1 MEEAKS
7 RPGFPGDRAQVAA
20 EKLRALRERA
30 NQALGDHR
38 KRLAQIETE
47 LSDRVRQLAE
57 EFESAAE
64 GIEKHLPGSRDAE
77 VAALREQLEENRA
90 KHEKFVEQLSLA
102 RKQIDAIQ
110 SEPCPAC
117 DDAAQQLA
125 DAQSEIRQ
133 LRDQLATLEQQRQDD
148 RSRNEKVA
156 EQVAAARLA
165 IGDLQTRAS
174 EQASQLQSELD
185 EALAARQAADER
197 AAAATRDLESLQG
210 NYDKLEQE
218 NQSQEKLETALAEE
232 RARATAELEKTR
244 GECEHAERRLAES
257 EAALAAAHLQAD
269 SIQDEAAKL
278 ETANAKLADQITA
291 LQAAHAAEH
300 ESLSARLLAAEQ
312 EAANLRERLSSEDVE
327 VASLQS
333 SLAEAT
339 AARDELQAAVE
350 AAHGQIDALEQEA
363 AASVPELER
372 QFEQFQTEVEGA
384 ETARAAVLATL
395 DATKAELAALK
406 ETTCPRADLDALQH
420 KFGVTLSEVQKL
432 KRENSELREAASA
445 SSANDGS
452 PSPEL
457 IAVRQE
463 RDALAARVAELE
475 SMPAPEPAP
484 AADDSALRQQME
496 DLQQRFE
503 MTLDDLRKANQVNH
517 ELRGQLATAQSS
529 AGSAISVGGSDWAS
543 QRARL
548 MAMLED
554 EECEGVTDAA
564 RKKERATIENTIA
577 ATDRALAE
585 KERELADL
593 RANGAAAVVLSGE
606 QEDQRVRNAAVD
618 ADEAIAAEREKLAK
632 LQAEWEEKL
641 RAAELEVSLERAKL
655 AREQAALKEKM
666 FEFQKAD
673 PQGILAN
680 DADGK
685 PRRRWLAALGL
696 GEEGEDG
703 GTKSK

>member
-57 EFESAAE
+57 EFETAAE

-90 KHEKFVEQLSLA
+90 KHEKFVEQLTLA

-117 DDAAQQLA
+117 DEAAQQLA
-125 DAQSEIRQ
+125 DAQAEIRQ
-133 LRDQLATLEQQRQDD
+133 LREEIVALEQQRQDD
-148 RSRNEKVA
+148 RARNEKVA

-174 EQASQLQSELD
+174 EQANQLQDELD
-185 EALAARQAADER
+185 EAVAARD
-197 AAAATRDLESLQG
+197 AAASELRSLKAD
-210 NYDKLEQE
+210 YEKLEQE
-218 NQSQEKLETALAEE
+218 SQSQEKLEAALAEE
-232 RARATAELEKTR
+232 RSRAEIELKKAQA
-244 GECEHAERRLAES
+244 ECEEATRRLAES

-278 ETANAKLADQITA
+278 ETANAKLAEQLSA
-291 LQAAHAAEH
+291 LQAAHAADH
-300 ESLSARLLAAEQ
+300 ESLTSRLAAAEQ
-312 EAANLRERLSSEDVE
+312 EGAVLHEKLSSEDAE
-327 VASLQS
+327 VASLRAL
-333 SLAEAT
+333 LAEAT
-339 AARDELQAAVE
+339 AARQELQAAVE

-372 QFEQFQTEVEGA
+372 QFEQFQTEVEAA
-384 ETARAAVLATL
+384 ETARMAVLATL
-395 DATKAELAALK
+395 DATKAELASLK

-445 SSANDGS
+445 ASAGNDG

-463 RDALAARVAELE
+463 RDALAVRVAELE
-475 SMPAPEPAP
+475 SMPASEPAP
-484 AADDSALRQQME
+484 VADDSALRQQMD
-496 DLQQRFE
+496 DLQHRFE

-517 ELRGQLATAQSS
+517 ELRGQLATAQAS
-529 AGSAISVGGSDWAS
+529 AGSAAPSGGSDWAS

-554 EECEGVTDAA
+554 EECEGVTDSA
-564 RKKERATIENTIA
+564 RKKERATIEDAIA
-577 ATDRALAE
+577 ATDLALAE
-585 KERELADL
+585 KERELAEL
-593 RANGAAAVVLSGE
+593 RASGGGLSAGLE
-606 QEDQRVRNAAVD
+606 EHQARLAAVD
-618 ADEAIAAEREKLAK
+618 ADEAIAAERKKLAQ

-666 FEFQKAD
+666 FELQKAE

-696 GEEGEDG
+696 GEDGEDG
-703 GTKSK
+703 ANKPK

>member
-57 EFESAAE
+57 EFETAAE

-90 KHEKFVEQLSLA
+90 KHEKFVEQLALA

-125 DAQSEIRQ
+125 DAQAEIRQ
-133 LRDQLATLEQQRQDD
+133 LREEIAALEQQRQDD

-174 EQASQLQSELD
+174 EQAGQLQAELD
-185 EALAARQAADER
+185 EALAARD
-197 AAAATRDLESLQG
+197 AAASELKSLRAD
-210 NYDKLEQE
+210 YEKLEQE
-218 NQSQEKLETALAEE
+218 SQSQEKFEAALSEE
-232 RARATAELEKTR
+232 RSRAEAELKKVQV
-244 GECEHAERRLAES
+244 ECEEAKRRQAEF

-278 ETANAKLADQITA
+278 ETANAKLAEQLSA
-291 LQAAHAAEH
+291 LQAAHAADH
-300 ESLSARLLAAEQ
+300 ESLTSRLAAAEQ
-312 EAANLRERLSSEDVE
+312 EGAVLHEKLSSEDAE
-327 VASLQS
+327 VASLRS
-333 SLAEAT
+333 LLAEAT

-372 QFEQFQTEVEGA
+372 QFEQFQTEVEAA
-384 ETARAAVLATL
+384 EAARMAVLATL
-395 DATKAELAALK
+395 DATKAELASLK

-420 KFGVTLSEVQKL
+420 KFGLTLSEVQKL
-432 KRENSELREAASA
+432 KRENEELRDSASA
-445 SSANDGS
+445 APSDISG

-457 IAVRQE
+457 LAVRQE

-475 SMPAPEPAP
+475 AMPAPTPAP

-496 DLQQRFE
+496 DLQHRFE

-517 ELRGQLATAQSS
+517 ELRGQLATAQAS
-529 AGSAISVGGSDWAS
+529 AGAAPSSVGSDWAS

-564 RKKERATIENTIA
+564 RKKERATIESTIA

-585 KERELADL
+585 KERELAEV
-593 RANGAAAVVLSGE
+593 RASGGAVSDE
-606 QEDQRVRNAAVD
+606 QEEHRARHAAID

-696 GEEGEDG
+696 GEEGEENG
-703 GTKSK
+703 KKA

>member
-57 EFESAAE
+57 EFETAAE

-90 KHEKFVEQLSLA
+90 KHEKFVEQLALA

-117 DDAAQQLA
+117 DEASQQLA
-125 DAQSEIRQ
+125 DAQAEIRQ
-133 LRDQLATLEQQRQDD
+133 LREEIAAFEQQRQDD

-165 IGDLQTRAS
+165 IGDLQSRAS
-174 EQASQLQSELD
+174 EQTSQLQAELD
-185 EALAARQAADER
+185 EAVAARD
-197 AAAATRDLESLQG
+197 AAASELQSLRVD
-210 NYDKLEQE
+210 YDKLEQE
-218 NQSQEKLETALAEE
+218 SQSQEKLEAAIAEE
-232 RARATAELEKTR
+232 RSRAEVELKKAQAERDAAT
-244 GECEHAERRLAES
+244 RRLAES

-278 ETANAKLADQITA
+278 ETANAKLTDQLSA
-291 LQAAHAAEH
+291 LQAAHATEQ
-300 ESLSARLLAAEQ
+300 ESLTSRLAAAEQ
-312 EAANLRERLSSEDVE
+312 EGAALHEKLSSEDAE
-327 VASLQS
+327 VASLRS
-333 SLAEAT
+333 LLAEAT

-372 QFEQFQTEVEGA
+372 QFEQFQTEVEAA
-384 ETARAAVLATL
+384 ETARMAVLTTL
-395 DATKAELAALK
+395 DATKAELASLK
-406 ETTCPRADLDALQH
+406 ETTCPRTDLDALQH
-420 KFGVTLSEVQKL
+420 KFGLTLSEVQRL
-432 KRENSELREAASA
+432 KREIGELREAATA
-445 SSANDGS
+445 VPSSDGG

-463 RDALAARVAELE
+463 RDALSARVAELE
-475 SMPAPEPAP
+475 SMPAPAPAP
-484 AADDSALRQQME
+484 VADDSALRQQME
-496 DLQQRFE
+496 DLQHRFE

-517 ELRGQLATAQSS
+517 ELRGQLATAQAS
-529 AGSAISVGGSDWAS
+529 AGAAPSSGGSDWAS

-554 EECEGVTDAA
+554 EECEGVADAA
-564 RKKERATIENTIA
+564 RKKERATIESTIA

-585 KERELADL
+585 KERELAEV
-593 RANGAAAVVLSGE
+593 RASGGAVSGE
-606 QEDQRVRNAAVD
+606 QEEHRARHAAID

-696 GEEGEDG
+696 GEEGDEAAN
-703 GTKSK
+703 KPK

>member
-57 EFESAAE
+57 EFETAAE

-125 DAQSEIRQ
+125 DALGEIRQ
-133 LRDQLATLEQQRQDD
+133 LRDQIAALEQQRQDD
-148 RSRNEKVA
+148 RARNEKVA

-174 EQASQLQSELD
+174 EQTGQLQAELD
-185 EALAARQAADER
+185 EAVAARNAADER
-197 AAAATRDLESLQG
+197 AAAAAGDLKSLQAD
-210 NYDKLEQE
+210 YDKLEQE
-218 NQSQEKLETALAEE
+218 SQSQEKLEAALAEE
-232 RARATAELEKTR
+232 RVRAAAELEK
-244 GECEHAERRLAES
+244 AERRLAES

-291 LQAAHAAEH
+291 LQAVHAAEH
-300 ESLSARLLAAEQ
+300 ESLSSRLSIAEQ
-312 EAANLRERLSSEDVE
+312 EAAELRERLSSEDVE
-327 VASLQS
+327 VASLRS
-333 SLAEAT
+333 LLAEVT
-339 AARDELQAAVE
+339 AARDELQVAVE

-372 QFEQFQTEVEGA
+372 QFEQFQTEVEAA
-384 ETARAAVLATL
+384 ETARAGLLATL
-395 DATKAELAALK
+395 DATKAELASLR

-432 KRENSELREAASA
+432 KRENGELREAATA
-445 SSANDGS
+445 A
-452 PSPEL
+452 PSGDNGPTPEL
-457 IAVRQE
+457 IAIRQE

-496 DLQQRFE
+496 DLQHRFE

-529 AGSAISVGGSDWAS
+529 AGSAASVGGSDWAS

-554 EECEGVTDAA
+554 EECEGVADAA
-564 RKKERATIENTIA
+564 RKKERATIENTIS

-666 FEFQKAD
+666 FEFQKTD

-703 GTKSK
+703 ANKPK

>member
-57 EFESAAE
+57 EFETAAE

-90 KHEKFVEQLSLA
+90 KHEKFVEQLAVA

-117 DDAAQQLA
+117 DEAAGHIA
-125 DAQSEIRQ
+125 DAQAEIRQ
-133 LRDQLATLEQQRQDD
+133 LRDQLANLESQRQED
-148 RSRNEKVA
+148 RTRNEKVA
-156 EQVAAARLA
+156 EQVAAARQA
-165 IGDLQTRAS
+165 IGDMQARSS
-174 EQASQLQSELD
+174 EQATQLQAEL
-185 EALAARQAADER
+185 E
-197 AAAATRDLESLQG
+197 AAAAARTAAEEQTIAALNDLERLQAE
-210 NYDKLEQE
+210 YDKLEQE
-218 NQSQEKLETALAEE
+218 SQSSEKLEAALAEE
-232 RARATAELEKTR
+232 RTR
-244 GECEHAERRLAES
+244 GAAEAEQVRSELALSQRELQES
-257 EAALAAAHLQAD
+257 QSALAAAHLQAD
-269 SIQDEAAKL
+269 SIQEESTKLATANTKL
-278 ETANAKLADQITA
+278 ESQLAA
-291 LQAAHAAEH
+291 LQTSHAAE
-300 ESLSARLLAAEQ
+300 LT
-312 EAANLRERLSSEDVE
+312 
-327 VASLQS
+327 SLQA
-333 SLAEAT
+333 LLDDAT
-339 AARDELQAAVE
+339 AARDELQTAVE

-372 QFEQFQTEVEGA
+372 QFEQFQMEVEAA

-395 DATKAELAALK
+395 DATKAELASLR
-406 ETTCPRADLDALQH
+406 ETTCPRADLDALQN
-420 KFGVTLSEVQKL
+420 KFGLTLSEVQKL
-432 KRENSELREAASA
+432 KRENSELRDAAPTATAAAVDPQLTAKLQEA
-445 SSANDGS
+445 
-452 PSPEL
+452 ET
-457 IAVRQE
+457 E

-475 SMPAPEPAP
+475 SAPLPTPATI
-484 AADDSALRQQME
+484 DDSAIRQQME
-496 DLQQRFE
+496 DLQHRFE
-503 MTLDDLRKANQVNH
+503 MTLDDLRKANQINH

-529 AGSAISVGGSDWAS
+529 SSSAVHSGGSDWAS

-554 EECEGVTDAA
+554 EECEGAVTPE
-564 RKKERATIENTIA
+564 RSKERAKIENAIS
-577 ATDRALAE
+577 ATDNALAE
-585 KERELADL
+585 KDREIAEL
-593 RANGAAAVVLSGE
+593 RANGATSDFNAAHEE
-606 QEDQRVRNAAVD
+606 QQLVAAAVD
-618 ADEAIAAEREKLAK
+618 ADASIIAEREKLAQ

-666 FEFQKAD
+666 FELQKTD
-673 PQGILAN
+673 QQGILAN

-703 GTKSK
+703 KTK

>member
-57 EFESAAE
+57 EFETTAE
-64 GIEKHLPGSRDAE
+64 GIERHLPGSRDTE

-117 DDAAQQLA
+117 DEASQQLA
-125 DAQSEIRQ
+125 DAQAEIRQ
-133 LRDQLATLEQQRQDD
+133 LRDQLAALEQQRQDD

-165 IGDLQTRAS
+165 IGDLQSRAS
-174 EQASQLQSELD
+174 EQANQLQAELD
-185 EALAARQAADER
+185 EAIAARDAAGSELKSLR
-197 AAAATRDLESLQG
+197 ADYE
-210 NYDKLEQE
+210 KLEQE
-218 NQSQEKLETALAEE
+218 NQSQEKLEAALAEE
-232 RARATAELEKTR
+232 RSRAEGDLKQAQAECDEAT
-244 GECEHAERRLAES
+244 RRLAES

-278 ETANAKLADQITA
+278 ETANATLTDQLSA

-300 ESLSARLLAAEQ
+300 ESLTSRLATAEQ
-312 EAANLRERLSSEDVE
+312 EAAALHEKLSSEDAE
-327 VASLQS
+327 VVSLRS
-333 SLAEAT
+333 LLAEVTAT
-339 AARDELQAAVE
+339 RDELQMAVE
-350 AAHGQIDALEQEA
+350 AAHGQIDVLEQEA

-372 QFEQFQTEVEGA
+372 QFEQFQMEVEAA

-395 DATKAELAALK
+395 DATQAELASLK
-406 ETTCPRADLDALQH
+406 ATTCPRADLDALQH

-432 KRENSELREAASA
+432 KRENEELRDATSA
-445 SSANDGS
+445 MPAGPSG

-463 RDALAARVAELE
+463 RDALAERVAELE
-475 SMPAPEPAP
+475 SMPAPTLAP
-484 AADDSALRQQME
+484 AADVSELRQEME
-496 DLQQRFE
+496 DLQHRFE

-529 AGSAISVGGSDWAS
+529 AGAVASSGGSDWAS

-554 EECEGVTDAA
+554 EDCDGVTDVA
-564 RKKERATIENTIA
+564 RKKERATIEETIA
-577 ATDRALAE
+577 ATDRAMAE
-585 KERELADL
+585 KERELAEA
-593 RANGAAAVVLSGE
+593 RANGGAVSAGHEEHHARL
-606 QEDQRVRNAAVD
+606 AAVD
-618 ADEAIAAEREKLAK
+618 ADEAIAAERKKLAQ

-666 FEFQKAD
+666 CEFQKAD

-696 GEEGEDG
+696 GEEGEENG
-703 GTKSK
+703 KKS

>member
-30 NQALGDHR
+30 NQALDDHR

-57 EFESAAE
+57 EFETAAE

-90 KHEKFVEQLSLA
+90 KHEKFVQQLALA

-117 DDAAQQLA
+117 DEAAGHIA
-125 DAQSEIRQ
+125 DAQAEIRQ
-133 LRDQLATLEQQRQDD
+133 LREQLAGLESQRQED

-156 EQVAAARLA
+156 EQVAAARQA
-165 IGDLQTRAS
+165 IGDMQARSS
-174 EQASQLQSELD
+174 EQATQLQAEL
-185 EALAARQAADER
+185 EL
-197 AAAATRDLESLQG
+197 AAAARTAAEEQTIAALNDLERLQAE
-210 NYDKLEQE
+210 YDKLEQE
-218 NQSQEKLETALAEE
+218 SQSTEKLEAALAEE
-232 RARATAELEKTR
+232 RTRGTAEVEQVR
-244 GECEHAERRLAES
+244 SELAVSQRELQES
-257 EAALAAAHLQAD
+257 QSALAAAHLQAD
-269 SIQDEAAKL
+269 SIQEESTKL
-278 ETANAKLADQITA
+278 TAANAKLESQLAM
-291 LQAAHAAEH
+291 LQTSHATE
-300 ESLSARLLAAEQ
+300 LT
-312 EAANLRERLSSEDVE
+312 
-327 VASLQS
+327 SLQS
-333 SLAEAT
+333 LLDDAT

-372 QFEQFQTEVEGA
+372 QFEQFQMEVEAA
-384 ETARAAVLATL
+384 ETARAAVLAHL
-395 DATKAELAALK
+395 DATKAELASLR
-406 ETTCPRADLDALQH
+406 ETTCPRADLDALQN
-420 KFGVTLSEVQKL
+420 KFGLTLSEVQKL
-432 KRENSELREAASA
+432 KRENSELRDAAPMA
-445 SSANDGS
+445 TAAAVD
-452 PSPEL
+452 PEL
-457 IAVRQE
+457 TAKLQEAVTE
-463 RDALAARVAELE
+463 RDALAARVVELE
-475 SMPAPEPAP
+475 SQPLPTAAP
-484 AADDSALRQQME
+484 ADDSAIRQQME
-496 DLQQRFE
+496 DLQHRFE
-503 MTLDDLRKANQVNH
+503 MTLDDLRKANQINH

-529 AGSAISVGGSDWAS
+529 SGAPVHSGGSDWAS

-554 EECEGVTDAA
+554 EECEGAVTPE
-564 RKKERATIENTIA
+564 RRKERAKIEDAIS
-577 ATDRALAE
+577 ATDNAIAE
-585 KERELADL
+585 KDRELAEL
-593 RANGAAAVVLSGE
+593 RANGGGIVDEAAAN
-606 QEDQRVRNAAVD
+606 QRLVAEAVD
-618 ADEAIAAEREKLAK
+618 ADASIIAEREKLAQ

-641 RAAELEVSLERAKL
+641 RAAELEASLERAKL
-655 AREQAALKEKM
+655 AREQAALRDKM
-666 FEFQKAD
+666 SEFQKTD

-703 GTKSK
+703 KTK

>member
-57 EFESAAE
+57 EFETAAE

-117 DDAAQQLA
+117 DDAAQQFA
-125 DAQSEIRQ
+125 EAQAEIRQ
-133 LRDQLATLEQQRQDD
+133 LREEIAGLEQQRQDD

-165 IGDLQTRAS
+165 IGDLQSRAS
-174 EQASQLQSELD
+174 EQASQLQAELD
-185 EALAARQAADER
+185 EAVAARD
-197 AAAATRDLESLQG
+197 AAAGELKSLQAD
-210 NYDKLEQE
+210 YDKLLQE
-218 NQSQEKLETALAEE
+218 SQSQEKLEAALAEE
-232 RARATAELEKTR
+232 RSRAEVELKKAQAECDAAT
-244 GECEHAERRLAES
+244 RRLAES

-278 ETANAKLADQITA
+278 ETANANLADQLSA

-300 ESLSARLLAAEQ
+300 ESLTSRLAAAEQ
-312 EAANLRERLSSEDVE
+312 EGAALHEKLSSDDAE
-327 VASLQS
+327 VASLRA
-333 SLAEAT
+333 LLDEAT

-372 QFEQFQTEVEGA
+372 QFEQFQTEVEAA
-384 ETARAAVLATL
+384 ETARMAVLATL
-395 DATKAELAALK
+395 DSTKAELASLK

-420 KFGVTLSEVQKL
+420 KFGLTLSEVQKL
-432 KRENSELREAASA
+432 KRENEELRDSASA
-445 SSANDGS
+445 TIAGNSG

-463 RDALAARVAELE
+463 RDALSARVAELE
-475 SMPAPEPAP
+475 SMPAPVAP
-484 AADDSALRQQME
+484 VADDSALRQQME
-496 DLQQRFE
+496 DLQHRFE

-517 ELRGQLATAQSS
+517 ELRGQLATAQAS
-529 AGSAISVGGSDWAS
+529 AGSAPSSGGSDWAS

-564 RKKERATIENTIA
+564 RKKERATIESTIA
-577 ATDRALAE
+577 ATDQALAE
-585 KERELADL
+585 KERELAEV
-593 RANGAAAVVLSGE
+593 RASGSAVSGE
-606 QEDQRVRNAAVD
+606 QEEHRARHAAID

-696 GEEGEDG
+696 GEEGDE
-703 GTKSK
+703 TANKPR

>member
-57 EFESAAE
+57 EFETAAE

-117 DDAAQQLA
+117 DDAAQQFA
-125 DAQSEIRQ
+125 EAQAEIRQ
-133 LRDQLATLEQQRQDD
+133 LRDEIAALEQQRQDD
-148 RSRNEKVA
+148 RNRNEKVA

-165 IGDLQTRAS
+165 IGDLQSRAS
-174 EQASQLQSELD
+174 EQASQLQAELD
-185 EALAARQAADER
+185 EAIAARD
-197 AAAATRDLESLQG
+197 AAASELKSLRAD
-210 NYDKLEQE
+210 YDKLELE
-218 NQSQEKLETALAEE
+218 SQSQEKLEAALAEE
-232 RARATAELEKTR
+232 RSRAEVELKKAQAECDEAT
-244 GECEHAERRLAES
+244 RRLAES

-278 ETANAKLADQITA
+278 ETANAKLSDQLTA

-300 ESLSARLLAAEQ
+300 ESLISRLAAAEQ
-312 EAANLRERLSSEDVE
+312 EAAALYEKLSSEDVE
-327 VASLQS
+327 VASLRS
-333 SLAEAT
+333 LLAEVTAT
-339 AARDELQAAVE
+339 RDELQVAVE

-372 QFEQFQTEVEGA
+372 QFEQFQTEVEAA
-384 ETARAAVLATL
+384 ETARIAVLATL
-395 DATKAELAALK
+395 DATKAELASLK

-432 KRENSELREAASA
+432 KRENEELRDAASPA
-445 SSANDGS
+445 PSGNSG

-457 IAVRQE
+457 IAARQE
-463 RDALAARVAELE
+463 RDALAERVAELE
-475 SMPAPEPAP
+475 SMPAPTPAP

-496 DLQQRFE
+496 DLQHRFE

-517 ELRGQLATAQSS
+517 ELRGQLATAQTS
-529 AGSAISVGGSDWAS
+529 AGAAASSGGSDWAS

-554 EECEGVTDAA
+554 EDCDGVTDAA
-564 RKKERATIENTIA
+564 RKKERATIEQTIA
-577 ATDRALAE
+577 ATDRAMAD
-585 KERELADL
+585 KERELAEV
-593 RANGAAAVVLSGE
+593 RASGGGMSAG
-606 QEDQRVRNAAVD
+606 QEEHHARVAAVD
-618 ADEAIAAEREKLAK
+618 ADEAIVAEREKLAQ

-666 FEFQKAD
+666 FEFQKTD

-696 GEEGEDG
+696 GEEGEENG
-703 GTKSK
+703 KKA

>member
-30 NQALGDHR
+30 NQALDDHR

-57 EFESAAE
+57 EFETAAE

-90 KHEKFVEQLSLA
+90 KHEKFVQQLALA

-117 DDAAQQLA
+117 DEAAGHIA
-125 DAQSEIRQ
+125 DAQAEIRQ
-133 LRDQLATLEQQRQDD
+133 LREQLGSLESQRQED
-148 RSRNEKVA
+148 RTRNEKVA
-156 EQVAAARLA
+156 EQVAAARQA
-165 IGDLQTRAS
+165 IGDMQARSS
-174 EQASQLQSELD
+174 EQVTQLQAEL
-185 EALAARQAADER
+185 ELAATARTAAEEQTI
-197 AAAATRDLESLQG
+197 AALNDLERLQAE
-210 NYDKLEQE
+210 YDKLEQE
-218 NQSQEKLETALAEE
+218 SQSTEKLETALAEE
-232 RARATAELEKTR
+232 RTR
-244 GECEHAERRLAES
+244 GAAEVEQVRSELALSQRELQES
-257 EAALAAAHLQAD
+257 QSALAAAHLQAD
-269 SIQDEAAKL
+269 SIQEESTKLAA
-278 ETANAKLADQITA
+278 ANAKLEAQLAA
-291 LQAAHAAEH
+291 LQTGHAAE
-300 ESLSARLLAAEQ
+300 L
-312 EAANLRERLSSEDVE
+312 
-327 VASLQS
+327 ASLQS
-333 SLAEAT
+333 LLDDAT

-372 QFEQFQTEVEGA
+372 QFEQFQMEVEAA

-395 DATKAELAALK
+395 DATKAELASLR
-406 ETTCPRADLDALQH
+406 ETTCPRADLDALQN
-420 KFGVTLSEVQKL
+420 KFGLTLSEVQKL
-432 KRENSELREAASA
+432 KRENSELRDAAPTA
-445 SSANDGS
+445 TAAAID
-452 PSPEL
+452 PEL
-457 IAVRQE
+457 TAKLQEAVAK

-475 SMPAPEPAP
+475 SQPLPTAAP
-484 AADDSALRQQME
+484 ADDSAIRQQME
-496 DLQQRFE
+496 DLQHRFE

-529 AGSAISVGGSDWAS
+529 ASSVPHSGGSDWAS

-554 EECEGVTDAA
+554 EECEGAVTPE
-564 RKKERATIENTIA
+564 RRKERAKIEDAIS
-577 ATDRALAE
+577 ATDSAIAE
-585 KERELADL
+585 KDRELAEL
-593 RANGAAAVVLSGE
+593 RTNGGGALDEAE
-606 QEDQRVRNAAVD
+606 TNQRLVAEAVD
-618 ADEAIAAEREKLAK
+618 ADASIIAEREKLAQ

-666 FEFQKAD
+666 FELQKGEGA
-673 PQGILAN
+673 GLLGN

-703 GTKSK
+703 KTK

>member
-57 EFESAAE
+57 EFETTAE

-102 RKQIDAIQ
+102 RKQIEAIQ

-117 DDAAQQLA
+117 DEASQQLA
-125 DAQSEIRQ
+125 DAQAEIRQ
-133 LRDQLATLEQQRQDD
+133 LREEIAAFEQQRQDD

-165 IGDLQTRAS
+165 IGDLQSRAS
-174 EQASQLQSELD
+174 EQANQLQAELD
-185 EALAARQAADER
+185 EAVAARD
-197 AAAATRDLESLQG
+197 AAASELQSLRAD
-210 NYDKLEQE
+210 YDKLEQE
-218 NQSQEKLETALAEE
+218 SQSQEKLEAALAEE
-232 RARATAELEKTR
+232 RSRAEVELKKAQAECDEAT
-244 GECEHAERRLAES
+244 RRLAES

-269 SIQDEAAKL
+269 SIQDEAATL
-278 ETANAKLADQITA
+278 ETANAKLADQLSA

-300 ESLSARLLAAEQ
+300 ESLTSRLAAAEQ
-312 EAANLRERLSSEDVE
+312 EGAALHEKLSSEDAE
-327 VASLQS
+327 VASLRA
-333 SLAEAT
+333 LLDEAT

-372 QFEQFQTEVEGA
+372 QFEQFQTEVEAA
-384 ETARAAVLATL
+384 ETARMTVLATL
-395 DATKAELAALK
+395 DATKAELASLK

-432 KRENSELREAASA
+432 KRENGELREAATA
-445 SSANDGS
+445 IPGS
-452 PSPEL
+452 DSGPSPEL

-463 RDALAARVAELE
+463 RDALSARVAELE
-475 SMPAPEPAP
+475 SMPAPAAP
-484 AADDSALRQQME
+484 VADDSALRQQME
-496 DLQQRFE
+496 DLQHRFE

-529 AGSAISVGGSDWAS
+529 AGSALSSGGSDWAS

-554 EECEGVTDAA
+554 EECEGVPDSA
-564 RKKERATIENTIA
+564 RKKERATIESTIA
-577 ATDRALAE
+577 ATDRAIAE

-593 RANGAAAVVLSGE
+593 RASGGDLNAG
-606 QEDQRVRNAAVD
+606 QEEHHARLAAVD
-618 ADEAIAAEREKLAK
+618 ADEAIVAEREKLAQ

-696 GEEGEDG
+696 GEEGEENG
-703 GTKSK
+703 NKLK

>member
-57 EFESAAE
+57 EFETTAE

-77 VAALREQLEENRA
+77 VAALREQLEVNRA

-117 DDAAQQLA
+117 DEASQQLA
-125 DAQSEIRQ
+125 DAQAEIRQ
-133 LRDQLATLEQQRQDD
+133 LRDHLAALEQQRQDD

-165 IGDLQTRAS
+165 IGDLQSRAS
-174 EQASQLQSELD
+174 EQANQLQAELD
-185 EALAARQAADER
+185 EAIAARDAAGSELKSLR
-197 AAAATRDLESLQG
+197 ADYE
-210 NYDKLEQE
+210 KLEQE
-218 NQSQEKLETALAEE
+218 NQSQEKLEAALAEE
-232 RARATAELEKTR
+232 RSRAEGDLKQAQAEC
-244 GECEHAERRLAES
+244 GEAMRRLAES

-278 ETANAKLADQITA
+278 ETANAKLTDQLTA
-291 LQAAHAAEH
+291 LQTAHAAEH
-300 ESLSARLLAAEQ
+300 ESLTSRLTVAEQ
-312 EAANLRERLSSEDVE
+312 EAAALREKLSSEGAE
-327 VASLQS
+327 VASLRS
-333 SLAEAT
+333 LLAEVTAT
-339 AARDELQAAVE
+339 RDELQTAVE

-372 QFEQFQTEVEGA
+372 QFEQFQMEVEAA

-395 DATKAELAALK
+395 DATQAELASLK
-406 ETTCPRADLDALQH
+406 ETTCPRTDLDALQH

-432 KRENSELREAASA
+432 KRENEELRDAASA
-445 SSANDGS
+445 MPSGQSG
-452 PSPEL
+452 PSPDL
-457 IAVRQE
+457 IAVRLE
-463 RDALAARVAELE
+463 RDALAERVAELE
-475 SMPAPEPAP
+475 SMPAPTLAP
-484 AADDSALRQQME
+484 AADDSELRQQME
-496 DLQQRFE
+496 DLQQRFD

-529 AGSAISVGGSDWAS
+529 AGAVASSGGSDWAS

-554 EECEGVTDAA
+554 EDCDGVTEVA
-564 RKKERATIENTIA
+564 RKKERATIEETIA
-577 ATDRALAE
+577 ATDRAMAE
-585 KERELADL
+585 KERELAEA
-593 RANGAAAVVLSGE
+593 RANGGGVSAGHEEHHARL
-606 QEDQRVRNAAVD
+606 AAVD
-618 ADEAIAAEREKLAK
+618 ADEAIVAEREKLAQ

-666 FEFQKAD
+666 LEFQKTD

-696 GEEGEDG
+696 GEESEENGKK
-703 GTKSK
+703 T

>member
-57 EFESAAE
+57 EFETAAE

-90 KHEKFVEQLSLA
+90 KHEKFVEQLALA

-117 DDAAQQLA
+117 DEASQQLA
-125 DAQSEIRQ
+125 DAQAEIRQ
-133 LRDQLATLEQQRQDD
+133 LREEIAAFEQQRQDD

-165 IGDLQTRAS
+165 IGDLQSRAS
-174 EQASQLQSELD
+174 EQTSQLQAELD
-185 EALAARQAADER
+185 EAVAARD
-197 AAAATRDLESLQG
+197 AAASELQSLRVD
-210 NYDKLEQE
+210 YDKLEQE
-218 NQSQEKLETALAEE
+218 SQSQEKLEAAIAEE
-232 RARATAELEKTR
+232 RSRAEVELKKAQAERDAAT
-244 GECEHAERRLAES
+244 RRLAES

-278 ETANAKLADQITA
+278 ETANAKLTDQLSA
-291 LQAAHAAEH
+291 LQAAHATEQ
-300 ESLSARLLAAEQ
+300 ESLTSRLAAAEQ
-312 EAANLRERLSSEDVE
+312 EGAALHEKLSSEDAE
-327 VASLQS
+327 VASLRS
-333 SLAEAT
+333 LLAEAT

-372 QFEQFQTEVEGA
+372 QFEQFQTEVEAA
-384 ETARAAVLATL
+384 ETARMAVLTTL
-395 DATKAELAALK
+395 DATKAELASLK
-406 ETTCPRADLDALQH
+406 ETTCPRTDLDALQH
-420 KFGVTLSEVQKL
+420 KFGLTLSEVQRL
-432 KRENSELREAASA
+432 KREIGELREAATA
-445 SSANDGS
+445 VPSSDGG

-463 RDALAARVAELE
+463 RDALSARVAELE
-475 SMPAPEPAP
+475 SMPAPAPAP
-484 AADDSALRQQME
+484 VADDSALRQQME
-496 DLQQRFE
+496 DLQHRFE

-517 ELRGQLATAQSS
+517 ELRGQLATAQAS
-529 AGSAISVGGSDWAS
+529 AGAAPSSGGSDWAS

-554 EECEGVTDAA
+554 EECEGVADAA
-564 RKKERATIENTIA
+564 RKKERATIESTIE

-585 KERELADL
+585 KERELAEV
-593 RANGAAAVVLSGE
+593 RASGGAVSGE
-606 QEDQRVRNAAVD
+606 QEEHRARHAAID

-696 GEEGEDG
+696 GEEGDEAAN
-703 GTKSK
+703 KPK

>member
-57 EFESAAE
+57 EFETTAE
-64 GIEKHLPGSRDAE
+64 GIERHLPGSRDTE

-117 DDAAQQLA
+117 DEASQQLA
-125 DAQSEIRQ
+125 DAQAEIRQ
-133 LRDQLATLEQQRQDD
+133 LRDQLAALEQQRQDD

-165 IGDLQTRAS
+165 IGDLQSRAS
-174 EQASQLQSELD
+174 EQANQLQAELD
-185 EALAARQAADER
+185 EAIAARDAAGRELDSLR
-197 AAAATRDLESLQG
+197 ADYE
-210 NYDKLEQE
+210 KLEQE
-218 NQSQEKLETALAEE
+218 NQSQEKLEAALVEE
-232 RARATAELEKTR
+232 RSRAEGDLKQAQAECDEAT
-244 GECEHAERRLAES
+244 RRLAES

-278 ETANAKLADQITA
+278 ETANATLTDQLSA

-300 ESLSARLLAAEQ
+300 ESLTSRLATAEQ
-312 EAANLRERLSSEDVE
+312 EAAALHEKLSSEDAE
-327 VASLQS
+327 VVSLRS
-333 SLAEAT
+333 LLAEVTAT
-339 AARDELQAAVE
+339 RDELQMAVE
-350 AAHGQIDALEQEA
+350 AAHGQIDVLEQEA

-372 QFEQFQTEVEGA
+372 QFEQFQMEVEAA

-395 DATKAELAALK
+395 DATQAELASLK
-406 ETTCPRADLDALQH
+406 ATTCPRADLDALQH

-432 KRENSELREAASA
+432 KRENEELRDATSA
-445 SSANDGS
+445 MPAGPSG

-463 RDALAARVAELE
+463 RDALAERVAELE
-475 SMPAPEPAP
+475 SMPAPTLAP
-484 AADDSALRQQME
+484 AADVSELRQQME
-496 DLQQRFE
+496 DLQHRFE

-529 AGSAISVGGSDWAS
+529 AGAVASSGGSDWAS

-554 EECEGVTDAA
+554 EDCDGVTDVA
-564 RKKERATIENTIA
+564 RKKERATIEETIA
-577 ATDRALAE
+577 ATDRAMAE
-585 KERELADL
+585 KERELAEA
-593 RANGAAAVVLSGE
+593 RANGGAVSAGHEEHHARL
-606 QEDQRVRNAAVD
+606 AAVD
-618 ADEAIAAEREKLAK
+618 ADEAIAAERKKLAQ

-666 FEFQKAD
+666 CEFQKAD

-696 GEEGEDG
+696 GEEGEENG
-703 GTKSK
+703 KKS

>member
-57 EFESAAE
+57 EFETAAE

-90 KHEKFVEQLSLA
+90 KHEKFVEQLAIA

-117 DDAAQQLA
+117 DEAAGHIA
-125 DAQSEIRQ
+125 DAQAEIRQ
-133 LRDQLATLEQQRQDD
+133 LREQLASLESQRNED
-148 RSRNEKVA
+148 RTRNEKVA
-156 EQVAAARLA
+156 EQVAAARQA
-165 IGDLQTRAS
+165 IGDMQARSTEQTAALQA
-174 EQASQLQSELD
+174 ELD
-185 EALAARQAADER
+185 EEVAARTAAEEQTI
-197 AAAATRDLESLQG
+197 AALNDLERLQAE
-210 NYDKLEQE
+210 YDRLMQE
-218 NQSQEKLETALAEE
+218 SQSTEKLEAALAEE
-232 RARATAELEKTR
+232 RRRGAAEVEQVR
-244 GECEHAERRLAES
+244 SELAVSQRELQES
-257 EAALAAAHLQAD
+257 QSALAVAHLQAD
-269 SIQDEAAKL
+269 SIQEESTKL
-278 ETANAKLADQITA
+278 ATANAKLESQLAA
-291 LQAAHAAEH
+291 LHTSHAAE
-300 ESLSARLLAAEQ
+300 L
-312 EAANLRERLSSEDVE
+312 
-327 VASLQS
+327 ASLQA
-333 SLAEAT
+333 LLDDAT
-339 AARDELQAAVE
+339 AARDELQTAVE

-372 QFEQFQTEVEGA
+372 QFEQFQMEVEAA

-395 DATKAELAALK
+395 DATKAELASLR
-406 ETTCPRADLDALQH
+406 ETTCPRADLDALQN
-420 KFGVTLSEVQKL
+420 KFGLTLSEVQKL
-432 KRENSELREAASA
+432 KRENSELRDAAPTAIAAAVDPQLTAKLQEA
-445 SSANDGS
+445 
-452 PSPEL
+452 ETK
-457 IAVRQE
+457 

-475 SMPAPEPAP
+475 SAPLPTAAP
-484 AADDSALRQQME
+484 ADDSAIRQQME
-496 DLQQRFE
+496 DLQHRFE
-503 MTLDDLRKANQVNH
+503 MTLDDLRKANQINH

-529 AGSAISVGGSDWAS
+529 SNSAVHSGGSDWAS

-554 EECEGVTDAA
+554 EECEGAVTPE
-564 RKKERATIENTIA
+564 RSKERAKIENAIS
-577 ATDRALAE
+577 ATDNALAE
-585 KERELADL
+585 KDREIAEL
-593 RANGAAAVVLSGE
+593 RANGATSDLNAAHEE
-606 QEDQRVRNAAVD
+606 QQLVAAAVD
-618 ADEAIAAEREKLAK
+618 ADASIIAEREKLAQ

-666 FEFQKAD
+666 FELQKTD
-673 PQGILAN
+673 QQGILAN

-703 GTKSK
+703 KTK